1 MNNTII
7 YSNRYD
13 YILEAVEIAE
23 ELDELK
29 KMRREDTR
37 LSARLIEDDL
47 DDWEGIIAFEI
58 IPKSSRGCCLS

>member
-1 MNNTII
+1 MTHNVQTT

-29 KMRREDTR
+29 LMKKEDT
-37 LSARLIEDDL
+37 SFSDDL
-47 DDWEGIIAFEI
+47 EDWEGIISFDLV
-58 IPKSSRGCCLS
+58 PKKGLCSLS

>member
-23 ELDELK
+23 QLDELK
-29 KMRREDTR
+29 KMRGEDTH
-37 LSARLIEDDL
+37 LDSRLIEDDWH
-47 DDWEGIIAFEI
+47 DWEGIIAFET
-58 IPKSSRGCCLS
+58 IPKTVRCSIS